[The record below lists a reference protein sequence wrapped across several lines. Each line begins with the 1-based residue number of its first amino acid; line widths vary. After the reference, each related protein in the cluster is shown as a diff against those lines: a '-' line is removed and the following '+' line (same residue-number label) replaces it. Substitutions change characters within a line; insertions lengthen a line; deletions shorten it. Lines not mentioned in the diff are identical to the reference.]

1 MAGSTAYR
9 LTEPAL
15 ADSLSRACY
24 RGVTNLRRVYR
35 LDLDLLDLDQLD
47 LDQPD
52 LPGRTYRVPAGAGAP
67 SGPRRLRPR
76 APPPAP
82 GLVRAGQAG
91 RPRRT
96 GWRPD

>member
-15 ADSLSRACY
+15 ADSLSRPCY

-35 LDLDLLDLDQLD
+35 LDLDLPD

-52 LPGRTYRVPAGAGAP
+52 LPGRTYRAPAGLEHHLAHVARG
-67 SGPRRLRPR
+67 RVRHLRPR
-76 APPPAP
+76 AWGAP
-82 GLVRAGQAG
+82 GRLAAPGGRAGG
-91 RPRRT
+91 RIRVRE
-96 GWRPD
+96 

>member
-15 ADSLSRACY
+15 ADSLSRPCY

-35 LDLDLLDLDQLD
+35 LDLDLAD

-52 LPGRTYRVPAGAGAP
+52 LPGRTYRAPAGLEHHLAHVAG
-67 SGPRRLRPR
+67 GRVRRPR
-76 APPPAP
+76 PP

-91 RPRRT
+91 RTRRT